1 MKKAIIIAVL
11 AVAAAAAGVGS
22 WLAYSRLN
30 RAANLEGSILGP
42 VSAKVA
48 ITRDRYGVPMVR
60 AENVD
65 DAFVALGFIHAQDR
79 YAVMEQ
85 FRAMALGS
93 SSLAIP
99 RDGEVIDRLSI
110 GMGFDRRAREMAAR
124 LRPPFAKHLEAY
136 ARGVNAARARFML
149 KDIVH
154 KEWTASD
161 CIAILLLREWA
172 SSFLDNREFL
182 IALPR
187 GEMNLALSRIVPQE
201 FVYSYQEDEADT
213 VEALKR
219 LRAVISRHLGV
230 FCRGYAF
237 FLPADRIKDRYP
249 LTAFSLEDTMPVF
262 PGWYPVH
269 LHVGDISVKGIT
281 HAGLPFVFEGTNL
294 YISFYAFT
302 AGFDVQDFVAETVM
316 KAGGR
321 FQYLSSTG
329 WRYFDEITMK
339 SSAKGSTIV
348 RVSERGPL
356 VSDIVGERDRGGT
369 FAVLRSFFPGEK
381 YIESLFSVPLAKS
394 IEEAAAWASGVA
406 ASPRICLFASEDR
419 AIRLWSGMVPM
430 RKQRE
435 AVIVV
440 PSAEAEW
447 HGLYDLSMHR
457 VEAAKDLTAGS
468 FTREGVPQWALPGVK
483 AGDAER
489 NRRLAYLLAKKK
501 VFSIGEARTILSDT
515 FSSTAFRFMPV
526 FLSILEDN
534 PVASARLTRIYFQ
547 NWKWRM
553 KNDFVAPAVFSVLLK
568 QFMAE
573 TYADE
578 LKDLTEPV
586 MEHWQLLAPSF
597 HDIAVD
603 GKSQLFDD
611 QTTFKTEFRDAIFD
625 RAFLK
630 TMRYFNRSRGP
641 DMNDWHWGELRR
653 AHFTIPGPDTIFEKK
668 VRDVPWPGG
677 FDTLLSGGMGPDFR
691 PTEVTSL
698 VGLLSVESSL
708 ISMHFSYSTDPDS
721 AFYADGIG
729 RSGDADFHEVRPAYA
744 IEILPK
750 R

>member
-1 MKKAIIIAVL
+1 MKKALIIAAL
-11 AVAAAAAGVGS
+11 AAAAAAAAGVS
-22 WLAYSRLN
+22 WLVYSRLS
-30 RAANLEGSILGP
+30 RAVYPEGSFLGP

-48 ITRDRYGVPMVR
+48 IARDRYGVPMVR
-60 AENVD
+60 AENLD
-65 DAFVALGFIHAQDR
+65 DAFVALGFLHAQDR

-93 SSLAIP
+93 SSAVIQ

-124 LRPPFAKHLEAY
+124 LRQPFANYLEAY
-136 ARGVNAARARFML
+136 ARGVNAARARFTL
-149 KDIVH
+149 KDIVP

-187 GEMNLALSRIVPQE
+187 GEMSGVLGRIVPQE
-201 FVYSYQEDEADT
+201 FVCSYQEGEEDT
-213 VEALKR
+213 VAALKR
-219 LRAVISRHLGV
+219 LRAVINRHLGV
-230 FCRGYAF
+230 FCRGYAL
-237 FLPADRIKDRYP
+237 FLPEHRITDQYP
-249 LTAFSLEDTMPVF
+249 ITAFSLEDTMPVF

-269 LHVGDISVKGIT
+269 LHAGDIIIKGISHT
-281 HAGLPFVFEGTNL
+281 GLPFVFEGTNL
-294 YISFYAFT
+294 YISFYAFS
-302 AGFDVQDFVAETVM
+302 AGFDVQDFVAETVS

-321 FQYLSSTG
+321 YQYLSSTG
-329 WRYFDEITMK
+329 WSNFNEITIK
-339 SSAKGSTIV
+339 GGAKGSMIV

-356 VSDIVGERDRGGT
+356 VSDIVGGGNKGGT
-369 FAVLRSFFPGEK
+369 FAVIRSFFPGER

-394 IEEAAAWASGVA
+394 IEEAAAWASGFA
-406 ASPRICLFASEDR
+406 AWPRICLFASEDR

-435 AVIVV
+435 ARIIV
-440 PSAEAEW
+440 PSAESEW

-457 VEAAKDLTAGS
+457 VAAAKDLTAGS
-468 FTREGVPQWALPGVK
+468 FTREGVPQWAMPGVK

-568 QFMAE
+568 QFMVE

-578 LKDLTEPV
+578 LKELAEPV

-597 HDIAVD
+597 LDIAID

-611 QTTFKTEFRDAIFD
+611 STTFKKEFRDAIFD

-641 DMNDWHWGELRR
+641 DMNDWNWGALHQ
-653 AHFTIPGPDTIFEKK
+653 AHFTIPGPDTIFEKE

-677 FDTLLSGGMGPDFR
+677 FDTLLSGGMGPDLR

-698 VGLLSVESSL
+698 TGLFSVERSL
-708 ISMHFSYSTDPDS
+708 ISMNFAYSTDPSS
-721 AFYADGIG
+721 AFYGDGTG
-729 RSGDADFHEVRPAYA
+729 RHGDADFHEVRPAYV